1 MQNCYNFKNLI
12 SQYLDGE
19 ISYKDKEFFEEHLHE
34 CPECQELFNGIK
46 VTKNQL
52 KNLPVPELSQDF
64 MTNLR
69 DKIIQLRKDQSE
81 DSSTFSNFFNRIPI
95 LSYGFAT
102 ALIVLITAFSI
113 QQYNKMTPAT
123 NTAPPSIV
131 KERINQM
138 NKPNQKAQL
147 ISSEADSQQQDSTGA
162 NNSDSINQKNLEMLQ
177 NKITPVKGQ

>member
-19 ISYKDKEFFEEHLHE
+19 ISYKDKEFFEEHLQE
-34 CPECQELFNGIK
+34 CPECRELYNGIK
-46 VTKNQL
+46 LTKNQL

-69 DKIIQLRKDQSE
+69 DKIIQVRKDQGE
-81 DSSTFSNFFNRIPI
+81 DSSTFPSFFNRIPI

-113 QQYNKMTPAT
+113 QQYNKMAPASST
-123 NTAPPSIV
+123 SPPSIV

-138 NKPNQKAQL
+138 NKPDQEGQL
-147 ISSEADSQQQDSTGA
+147 ISSQADTQQQDSTGG
-162 NNSDSINQKNLEMLQ
+162 NNSDSINQKNLKMLQ
-177 NKITPVKGQ
+177 DKITPVKGQ